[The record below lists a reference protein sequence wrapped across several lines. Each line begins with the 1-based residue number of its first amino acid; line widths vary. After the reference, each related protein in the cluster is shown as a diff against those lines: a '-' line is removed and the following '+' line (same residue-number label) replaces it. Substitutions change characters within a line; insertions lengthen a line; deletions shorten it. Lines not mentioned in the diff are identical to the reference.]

1 MVPNLKEEIS
11 SLVKAKRKDLNQV
24 EISRFEGQYA
34 PVDVDEDISR
44 DCLDTLEKDLIPLI
58 KKVWGDK
65 WCGD

>member
-1 MVPNLKEEIS
+1 M
-11 SLVKAKRKDLNQV
+11 VKAKRKDLNQV